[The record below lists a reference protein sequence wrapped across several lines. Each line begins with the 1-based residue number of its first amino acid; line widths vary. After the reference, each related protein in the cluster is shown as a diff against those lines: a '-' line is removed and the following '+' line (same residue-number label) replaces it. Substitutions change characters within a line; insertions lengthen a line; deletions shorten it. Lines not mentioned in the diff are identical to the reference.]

1 MTAPTYDLHIVRGKT
16 FTQAFQYADDEM
28 LYRPITG
35 IPVQAPARITAA
47 GHGVPPNW
55 PVRIESTRAPAELN
69 TPEGEW
75 LVPSVVDSD
84 TLEFDEL
91 NLTGAKPF
99 RGPSVLVFPRPAD
112 IADWKARMQ
121 IRDRIGGE
129 VLLSFSSDPAD
140 QADGTITVDVPGSA
154 FVLELLHTIT
164 EAIAWTR
171 AVYDLEAIRP
181 DGSVIALIAP
191 SKVTVGQEVTVWG

>member
-1 MTAPTYDLHIVRGKT
+1 MTAPTFDIHIVRGKT
-16 FTQAFQYADDEM
+16 FTQPFMYADDE
-28 LYRPITG
+28 LVYRAITA
-35 IPVQAPARITAA
+35 IPSQAPARITAPA
-47 GHGVPPNW
+47 HGVPSGW

-69 TPEGEW
+69 TPQGEW
-75 LVPSVVDSD
+75 LTPSRVDDD

-99 RGPSVLVFPRPAD
+99 RAPSVLIYPRPAD
-112 IADWKARMQ
+112 IDSWKARMQ

-140 QADGTITVDVPGSA
+140 LADGTITLDVPGSA
-154 FVLELLHTIT
+154 FVIELPHAVT
-164 EAIAWTR
+164 EAIGWTR

-181 DGSVIALIAP
+181 DGSVISIIAP
-191 SKVTVGQEVTVWG
+191 SKVTVGQEVTVWP